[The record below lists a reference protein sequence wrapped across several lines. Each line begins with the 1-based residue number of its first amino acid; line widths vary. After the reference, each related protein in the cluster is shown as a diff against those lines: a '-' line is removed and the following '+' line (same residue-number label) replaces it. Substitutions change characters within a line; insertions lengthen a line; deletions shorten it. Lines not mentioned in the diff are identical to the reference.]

1 MDIGFLH
8 KSIIFRN
15 MNDDEI
21 GSALSTLNAVE
32 KKYKKDDII
41 MTAGDVTE
49 KMGLVI
55 RGSVTVESNDIWG
68 NRTILSHVDE
78 GGFFAETY
86 ALLDD
91 EVMLVDVRANENCRI
106 LFFRIGSLSKLNN
119 HKDIWVNKLIFNLL
133 QISAHKNLTLSLRS
147 FHTAPKTVRGRIM
160 AYLNSVSLQNHS
172 AEFDIPFNRQQMAD
186 YLSLDR
192 TALSKELG
200 RMRNEGVILFRKNH
214 FKIMG

>member
-1 MDIGFLH
+1 MDTQSLQ

-21 GSALSTLNAVE
+21 DSALSALHAVE

-41 MTAGDVTE
+41 MSAGDMTE
-49 KMGLVI
+49 TMGLVI
-55 RGSVTVESNDIWG
+55 SGSVTVESNDIWG
-68 NRTILSHVDE
+68 NRTILSHVGT

-200 RMRNEGVILFRKNH
+200 RMRNEGVISFRKNH
-214 FKIMG
+214 FKIIE

>member
-68 NRTILSHVDE
+68 NRTILSHVGE